1 MGSGVVKDVSNN
13 PFAGISSPSAFNFS
27 TAPHLVTGTPSSD
40 ALLGDA
46 VRNDLIDGRTG
57 LDTLTGQGGDDT
69 YFIRNYE
76 GGQTSILFYT
86 ADGSY
91 IYSYLPT
98 DDELNI
104 GAGDYD
110 HNGGADIVQI
120 DYNGQTS
127 WWLWF
132 STARLG
138 TDLLPGA
145 YPNAQSQPFPDPG
158 FPALAISGGFFGFYY
173 YDTGSFTV
181 HEAVF
186 DSRTPTSLSSSAF
199 RSALSA
205 TPPMAAQHSM
215 VASITTMPRR
225 APRR

>member
-1 MGSGVVKDVSNN
+1 MGVVKDVSNN

-57 LDTLTGQGGDDT
+57 LDTLTGRGGDDT

-110 HNGGADIVQI
+110 HNGGADMVQI
-120 DYNGQTS
+120 ESMDR
-127 WWLWF
+127 
-132 STARLG
+132 RLG
-138 TDLLPGA
+138 G
-145 YPNAQSQPFPDPG
+145 FG
-158 FPALAISGGFFGFYY
+158 FPPHGWAPICSPGPIPTLSPSRFPIRVSRHWRFGRIFW
-173 YDTGSFTV
+173 
-181 HEAVF
+181 
-186 DSRTPTSLSSSAF
+186 L
-199 RSALSA
+199 LLL
-205 TPPMAAQHSM
+205 
-215 VASITTMPRR
+215 
-225 APRR
+225 